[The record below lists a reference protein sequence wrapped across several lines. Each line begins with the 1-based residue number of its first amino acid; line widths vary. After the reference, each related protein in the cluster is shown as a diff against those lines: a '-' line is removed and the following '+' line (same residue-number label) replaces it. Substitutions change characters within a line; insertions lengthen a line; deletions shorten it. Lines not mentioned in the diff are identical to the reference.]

1 MVCDVTTP
9 RHVVLVED
17 EPADQALIRS
27 AFQRIGSEAVLDVV
41 PNVSVAIDR
50 LERSP
55 VPVIVIVDLNL
66 PGETGLELVEWMRSN
81 STTSA
86 IPVVVLSGSSERTD
100 IRAAYD
106 AGANAYLVK
115 PQTLEEVEDVARR
128 IDAFWLGAC
137 ALADDP
143 R

>member
-1 MVCDVTTP
+1 MSGA
-9 RHVVLVED
+9 RHVLLVED

-41 PNVSVAIDR
+41 PNVSVGINR
-50 LERSP
+50 LGESP
-55 VPVIVIVDLNL
+55 TPVIVIVDLNL
-66 PGETGLELVEWMRSN
+66 PGETGLELVEWMRA
-81 STTSA
+81 TPATKA
-86 IPVVVLSGSSERTD
+86 IPAVVLSGSSDRSD
-100 IRAAYD
+100 IRTAYD

-115 PQTLEEVEDVARR
+115 PQTLEEIDEVVRR
-128 IDAFWLGAC
+128 IDSFWLGAC

>member
-1 MVCDVTTP
+1 MTET
-9 RHVVLVED
+9 RHVLLVED

-27 AFQRIGSEAVLDVV
+27 AFQRIGSEATLDVV

-50 LERSP
+50 LGRDP
-55 VPVIVIVDLNL
+55 RPVIAIVDLNL
-66 PGETGLELVEWMRSN
+66 PGESGLELVEWMRATN
-81 STTSA
+81 SVRSVP
-86 IPVVVLSGSSERTD
+86 IVVLSGSDDRTV
-100 IRAAYD
+100 IRTSYE

-115 PQTLEEVEDVARR
+115 PQSLDEVDELVRR
-128 IDAFWLGAC
+128 IDSFWLGAC